1 MTSVLATALP
11 PAAIGAYAVAG
22 SSVLVLAA
30 RGGWLTP
37 GRWEHGPK
45 RTLPG
50 GVSPFGFLAVFMV
63 VAGAAVGVDTGELVW
78 SRDFATFLTNVG
90 LLLGAAA
97 VLHRLGQHR
106 EEPREARAF
115 PGRLRRSLRLGLG
128 GCLVG
133 FTLTRGVLA
142 VASTIASALG
152 APAMQAV
159 TVRSP
164 GVAEGTLLA
173 VTALVTAPLLEEVV
187 YRGLL
192 QTVLLG
198 LLGRS
203 ARVAVILLAAGTFAL
218 VHLPGGG
225 WAGVAGLM
233 VLGVVLGV
241 LYERT
246 GSLLPCVVAHAGYN
260 ALTLV
265 AASIG

>member
-1 MTSVLATALP
+1 M
-11 PAAIGAYAVAG
+11 
-22 SSVLVLAA
+22 LVLAA

-37 GRWEHGPK
+37 DRWEFGPE

-50 GVSPFGFLAVFMV
+50 GVSPFGFLAIFMV
-63 VAGAAVGVDTGELVW
+63 VAGAAVGVDTAELVW
-78 SRDFATFLTNVG
+78 SRDFAAFLTNVG

-97 VLHRLGQHR
+97 FLHRLGQHR
-106 EEPREARAF
+106 DEPREAGAS
-115 PGRLRRSLRLGLG
+115 PGGLRKSLKLGLG

-142 VASTIASALG
+142 VASMVVSGPG
-152 APAMQAV
+152 APAMPTVA
-159 TVRSP
+159 VRSP
-164 GVAEGTLLA
+164 GFAEGALLV
-173 VTALVTAPLLEEVV
+173 VTALITAPLLEEIV

-198 LLGRS
+198 LLGRP
-203 ARVAVILLAAGTFAL
+203 AQVAVVLIAAGTFAL